1 MDSASPSGSILDTLR
16 TVEFRLNLKG
26 YNVDEV
32 DEYLEKAAVEAEAL
46 HEQVRQM
53 TERLRQATDR
63 IAQLETERREARDED
78 ARSKEKDK
86 DKEKVVAESAE
97 PRVSEETLQRTLLMA
112 QQFVDQTKR
121 ESETEAADRVAKADE
136 KARVTV
142 AEAEERARTLTTEA
156 EQRLREEVTRLEG
169 LRGQLATDVETMARH
184 LEQERNRLRGA
195 LSEVLKWVE
204 DNVQPANSLMA
215 LRPNSG
221 DAARPAAAATRPGD
235 GGGPSPSTGSQTPSS
250 GSPNPGTGAADPSA
264 RPPVRPTPT
273 GHGPNGT
280 GVSGA
285 DTGAGGG
292 AQVLDLRGPTPGDR
306 S

>member
-1 MDSASPSGSILDTLR
+1 MESASPSGSILDTLR

-63 IAQLETERREARDED
+63 IAQLEAERREARDED
-78 ARSKEKDK
+78 TRTKEKERE
-86 DKEKVVAESAE
+86 KEKVAEADAE

-121 ESETEAADRVAKADE
+121 DSEAEAADRIAKADE
-136 KARVTV
+136 KARTTV
-142 AEAEERARTLTTEA
+142 ATAEERARTMTTEA

-215 LRPNSG
+215 LRPRSG
-221 DAARPAAAATRPGD
+221 DANR
-235 GGGPSPSTGSQTPSS
+235 PSPSAAGTRPAEGGAT
-250 GSPNPGTGAADPSA
+250 PGTGGADPAA
-264 RPPVRPTPT
+264 RTAPRPNPT